1 VIINT
6 DKDKSIMLRKL
17 MKLKDR
23 IETFGHKYGFENIDN
38 YTERRRKNGVVGWR
52 VSDWE
57 FVDNMHNTIYNDH
70 DFGYDGDLLKRLN
83 KMWKK
88 YHIKEDEVGTVM
100 IVKKTDLIV
109 KLVEILHFPTRY
121 KCNDGN
127 IYATYEVD
135 IKWGD
140 ENE

>member
-1 VIINT
+1 
-6 DKDKSIMLRKL
+6 
-17 MKLKDR
+17 
-23 IETFGHKYGFENIDN
+23 
-38 YTERRRKNGVVGWR
+38 
-52 VSDWE
+52 
-57 FVDNMHNTIYNDH
+57 
-70 DFGYDGDLLKRLN
+70 
-83 KMWKK
+83 
-88 YHIKEDEVGTVM
+88 M

>member
-1 VIINT
+1 MEVISVIINT

-17 MKLKDR
+17 VKLKDR

-57 FVDNMHNTIYNDH
+57 VVDNMHNTIYNDH
-70 DFGYDGDLLKRLN
+70 DFGYNGDILKRLN

-88 YHIKEDEVGTVM
+88 YHIKEDE
-100 IVKKTDLIV
+100 
-109 KLVEILHFPTRY
+109 
-121 KCNDGN
+121 
-127 IYATYEVD
+127 
-135 IKWGD
+135 
-140 ENE
+140 NE